1 MTWRPPFTP
10 RVVWLNDDSEDE
22 DEEEKEVEAAPAS
35 QHEEVQEHQLLQAD
49 PSWELPEEEQKQ
61 EDTHVLH
68 NPRAKLFWETVH
80 PKDCEGSTVE
90 LAEAMTEGQSYD
102 AEAGAALLDMLVES
116 EVSTLKQVPRIVRCI
131 HRWFMTN
138 TDESVEHSL
147 DNTLVEL
154 TDAHPHDVVV
164 ALLRCAP
171 SCDRAAAAMWRMM
184 VTTSMTTK
192 KVFRELLC
200 VLEDWPLHSTSTCDG
215 DQQDVLALAA
225 TRALWEILQMPRCP
239 RGLKVY
245 FPRLLLALLFQVVY
259 STEQMPDEV
268 DTFWRECQEEGG
280 LPTSPSRFIV
290 LTVKALLCRLG
301 YRLVAFEVERKRGWD
316 TLLHAETHHCAMGL
330 LAREI
335 RVVSRHLNASVA
347 SYLVELLSRNEP
359 RCELPAMAFLVE
371 ILASPGPN
379 VRAESFLQLVP
390 RYLQSN
396 CSMTRSLLLKGLNVI
411 CDTPWMVPKMRFLV
425 QRLTDLLQDAD
436 MDMVRMTLSVL
447 RKVVRDPSV
456 PISTPIALQLAE
468 RLQPLFDNESWYVRQ
483 LSVSIFKKVIER
495 VANDGKKLLKTLV
508 HQSLLPLI
516 FHVFDENK
524 AVAATCRDTLLQAT
538 AFLKKEKLRQVV
550 LRDQQTEAIGEC
562 LVRMAV
568 KPQPQP
574 GQAPRAQCVGLA
586 AVPLPTAAAH
596 RRQPA
601 AHTRSRT
608 SGVRPHGLFSK
619 LLSLP
624 EPRAADGAPA
634 QLRVGDRMAL
644 QLLGEQPA
652 LLLPPD
658 PAPAG
663 CWLGVVGVLAGE
675 ASPGH
680 RDHPARGRVCTSP
693 CLHPLSLS
701 PAGRVPQ
708 QSSRVPGSVIDVRAE
723 PTGLHTRGSHR
734 FPWGPWAAHE
744 GSAGEV
750 PARLRRRSTRNKGQQ
765 PLRPTPGTSHS
776 APAQSC
782 SGKWLLQI
790 QAAGTAEPTPPGVEE
805 AAAFSL
811 GQWLAVLLGLR
822 AGLIPAPPC
831 ALP

>member
-35 QHEEVQEHQLLQAD
+35 QHEEVQEHQLLQAGQWWAGPQGEWLQPAGTIPVGIPKERGDEGTGLFPTLGSGHAPSTGTPSPILRPERRGSVSPPAPVTGLGCVLQPLPQPLSSAHAWSLPD

-131 HRWFMTN
+131 HQWFMTN

-171 SCDRAAAAMWRMM
+171 SCD
-184 VTTSMTTK
+184 
-192 KVFRELLC
+192 
-200 VLEDWPLHSTSTCDG
+200 
-215 DQQDVLALAA
+215 
-225 TRALWEILQMPRCP
+225 
-239 RGLKVY
+239 
-245 FPRLLLALLFQVVY
+245 
-259 STEQMPDEV
+259 
-268 DTFWRECQEEGG
+268 
-280 LPTSPSRFIV
+280 RFIV

-390 RYLQSN
+390 RYLQST

-468 RLQPLFDNESWYVRQ
+468 RLQPLFDNDQVHLRQLVLSSCPLPVHQESWYVRQ

-562 LVRMAV
+562 LLVECRSRAAEYLRQTLTYMQSPQDSIREAAV
-568 KPQPQP
+568 
-574 GQAPRAQCVGLA
+574 AFLVGLA
-586 AVPLPTAAAH
+586 LAWEKKRKRVLVLSNNSCPGMQRGVHQSQPEKSEH
-596 RRQPA
+596 CSRR
-601 AHTRSRT
+601 
-608 SGVRPHGLFSK
+608 
-619 LLSLP
+619 
-624 EPRAADGAPA
+624 
-634 QLRVGDRMAL
+634 
-644 QLLGEQPA
+644 
-652 LLLPPD
+652 
-658 PAPAG
+658 
-663 CWLGVVGVLAGE
+663 
-675 ASPGH
+675 
-680 RDHPARGRVCTSP
+680 
-693 CLHPLSLS
+693 
-701 PAGRVPQ
+701 
-708 QSSRVPGSVIDVRAE
+708 
-723 PTGLHTRGSHR
+723 
-734 FPWGPWAAHE
+734 AAHE
-744 GSAGEV
+744 FDTLAQDFDTTHIGSEV
-750 PARLRRRSTRNKGQQ
+750 RFGVVLAHCGAVEWSGAWVIQPASRPE
-765 PLRPTPGTSHS
+765 PLKLELELLYLSHS
-776 APAQSC
+776 ISRGLAHT
-782 SGKWLLQI
+782 W
-790 QAAGTAEPTPPGVEE
+790 GVGD
-805 AAAFSL
+805 L
-811 GQWLAVLLGLR
+811 DVNPVLANHEHRGDVLLRYCPSRNPFSPSKVIKPENQQLKPVGCCLGGNALR
-822 AGLIPAPPC
+822 CKQCIFGSIMDSSELCCGKMSNTVA
-831 ALP
+831 

>member
-35 QHEEVQEHQLLQAD
+35 QHEEVQEHQLLQAGQWWAGPQGEWLQPAGTIPVGIPKERGDEGTGLFPTLGSGHAPSTGTPSPILRPGRRGSVSPPAPVTGLGCVLQPLPQPLSSAHAWSLPD

-562 LVRMAV
+562 LLVECRSRAAEYLGQSLTYV
-568 KPQPQP
+568 QSPQDSIREAAIAFLGVL
-574 GQAPRAQCVGLA
+574 GQHMRAQPEKFQLVYD
-586 AVPLPTAAAH
+586 AVQHATKDSSPYVQRQALHTLPLLRAAA
-596 RRQPA
+596 A
-601 AHTRSRT
+601 NGSSRSRLQELQ
-608 SGVRPHGLFSK
+608 S
-619 LLSLP
+619 
-624 EPRAADGAPA
+624 
-634 QLRVGDRMAL
+634 QLRQAWRRRRPSLWGNGWL
-644 QLLGEQPA
+644 C
-652 LLLPPD
+652 
-658 PAPAG
+658 
-663 CWLGVVGVLAGE
+663 CW
-675 ASPGH
+675 
-680 RDHPARGRVCTSP
+680 
-693 CLHPLSLS
+693 
-701 PAGRVPQ
+701 
-708 QSSRVPGSVIDVRAE
+708 
-723 PTGLHTRGSHR
+723 
-734 FPWGPWAAHE
+734 
-744 GSAGEV
+744 GSA
-750 PARLRRRSTRNKGQQ
+750 QD
-765 PLRPTPGTSHS
+765 
-776 APAQSC
+776 
-782 SGKWLLQI
+782 
-790 QAAGTAEPTPPGVEE
+790 
-805 AAAFSL
+805 
-811 GQWLAVLLGLR
+811 
-822 AGLIPAPPC
+822 
-831 ALP
+831 

>member
-35 QHEEVQEHQLLQAD
+35 QHEEVQEHQLLQAGQWWAGPQGEWLQPAGTIPVGIPKERGDEGTGLFPTLGSGHAPSTGTPSPILRPERRGSVSPPAPVTGLDCVLQPLPQPLSSAHAWSLPD

-131 HRWFMTN
+131 HQWFMTN

-171 SCDRAAAAMWRMM
+171 SCD
-184 VTTSMTTK
+184 
-192 KVFRELLC
+192 
-200 VLEDWPLHSTSTCDG
+200 
-215 DQQDVLALAA
+215 
-225 TRALWEILQMPRCP
+225 
-239 RGLKVY
+239 
-245 FPRLLLALLFQVVY
+245 
-259 STEQMPDEV
+259 
-268 DTFWRECQEEGG
+268 
-280 LPTSPSRFIV
+280 RFIV

-396 CSMTRSLLLKGLNVI
+396 CSIMRSLVLKGLTVI

-468 RLQPLFDNESWYVRQ
+468 RLQPLFDNDQVHLRQLVLSSCPLPVHQESWYVRQ

-562 LVRMAV
+562 LLVECRSRAAEYLRQSLTYVQSPQDSIREAAV
-568 KPQPQP
+568 AFLGVL
-574 GQAPRAQCVGLA
+574 GQHMRAQ
-586 AVPLPTAAAH
+586 
-596 RRQPA
+596 
-601 AHTRSRT
+601 
-608 SGVRPHGLFSK
+608 
-619 LLSLP
+619 P
-624 EPRAADGAPA
+624 EKFQLVYDG
-634 QLRVGDRMAL
+634 
-644 QLLGEQPA
+644 E
-652 LLLPPD
+652 
-658 PAPAG
+658 
-663 CWLGVVGVLAGE
+663 
-675 ASPGH
+675 
-680 RDHPARGRVCTSP
+680 
-693 CLHPLSLS
+693 
-701 PAGRVPQ
+701 
-708 QSSRVPGSVIDVRAE
+708 
-723 PTGLHTRGSHR
+723 
-734 FPWGPWAAHE
+734 
-744 GSAGEV
+744 
-750 PARLRRRSTRNKGQQ
+750 
-765 PLRPTPGTSHS
+765 
-776 APAQSC
+776 
-782 SGKWLLQI
+782 
-790 QAAGTAEPTPPGVEE
+790 
-805 AAAFSL
+805 
-811 GQWLAVLLGLR
+811 
-822 AGLIPAPPC
+822 
-831 ALP
+831 

>member
-35 QHEEVQEHQLLQAD
+35 QREEVQEHQLLQAD

-131 HRWFMTN
+131 HQWFMTN

-171 SCDRAAAAMWRMM
+171 SCD
-184 VTTSMTTK
+184 
-192 KVFRELLC
+192 
-200 VLEDWPLHSTSTCDG
+200 
-215 DQQDVLALAA
+215 
-225 TRALWEILQMPRCP
+225 
-239 RGLKVY
+239 
-245 FPRLLLALLFQVVY
+245 
-259 STEQMPDEV
+259 
-268 DTFWRECQEEGG
+268 
-280 LPTSPSRFIV
+280 
-290 LTVKALLCRLG
+290 
-301 YRLVAFEVERKRGWD
+301 RLVAFEVERKRGWD

-335 RVVSRHLNASVA
+335 RVVSRHLNASVV

-371 ILASPGPN
+371 
-379 VRAESFLQLVP
+379 
-390 RYLQSN
+390 
-396 CSMTRSLLLKGLNVI
+396 
-411 CDTPWMVPKMRFLV
+411 VPKMQFLV

-468 RLQPLFDNESWYVRQ
+468 RLQPLFDNDQVHLRQLVLSSCPLPVHQESWYVRQ

-495 VANDGKKLLKTLV
+495 VANDGKKPLKTLV

-562 LVRMAV
+562 LISSYCSSALLS
-568 KPQPQP
+568 P
-574 GQAPRAQCVGLA
+574 
-586 AVPLPTAAAH
+586 
-596 RRQPA
+596 
-601 AHTRSRT
+601 T
-608 SGVRPHGLFSK
+608 SGSCFGMGEEEKKGSCAQQQQ
-619 LLSLP
+619 LP
-624 EPRAADGAPA
+624 RHAA
-634 QLRVGDRMAL
+634 
-644 QLLGEQPA
+644 
-652 LLLPPD
+652 
-658 PAPAG
+658 
-663 CWLGVVGVLAGE
+663 
-675 ASPGH
+675 
-680 RDHPARGRVCTSP
+680 
-693 CLHPLSLS
+693 
-701 PAGRVPQ
+701 
-708 QSSRVPGSVIDVRAE
+708 
-723 PTGLHTRGSHR
+723 
-734 FPWGPWAAHE
+734 
-744 GSAGEV
+744 
-750 PARLRRRSTRNKGQQ
+750 
-765 PLRPTPGTSHS
+765 
-776 APAQSC
+776 
-782 SGKWLLQI
+782 
-790 QAAGTAEPTPPGVEE
+790 
-805 AAAFSL
+805 
-811 GQWLAVLLGLR
+811 
-822 AGLIPAPPC
+822 
-831 ALP
+831 

>member
-131 HRWFMTN
+131 HQWFMTN

-147 DNTLVEL
+147 DNTVVEL

-225 TRALWEILQMPRCP
+225 TRALWEILQMPRFP

-335 RVVSRHLNASVA
+335 RVVSRHLNASVV
-347 SYLVELLSRNEP
+347 SYLVELLSKKEP

-468 RLQPLFDNESWYVRQ
+468 RLQPLFDNDQVHLRQLVLSSCPLPVHQESWYVRQ

-562 LVRMAV
+562 LLVECRSRAAEYLRQTLTYMQS
-568 KPQPQP
+568 PQDSI
-574 GQAPRAQCVGLA
+574 REA
-586 AVPLPTAAAH
+586 AVAFL
-596 RRQPA
+596 
-601 AHTRSRT
+601 
-608 SGVRPHGLFSK
+608 
-619 LLSLP
+619 
-624 EPRAADGAPA
+624 EP
-634 QLRVGDRMAL
+634 
-644 QLLGEQPA
+644 
-652 LLLPPD
+652 
-658 PAPAG
+658 
-663 CWLGVVGVLAGE
+663 GVVGIPEKLVLGDVHKY
-675 ASPGH
+675 S
-680 RDHPARGRVCTSP
+680 
-693 CLHPLSLS
+693 
-701 PAGRVPQ
+701 
-708 QSSRVPGSVIDVRAE
+708 SSRDLPFA
-723 PTGLHTRGSHR
+723 
-734 FPWGPWAAHE
+734 
-744 GSAGEV
+744 
-750 PARLRRRSTRNKGQQ
+750 
-765 PLRPTPGTSHS
+765 
-776 APAQSC
+776 SC
-782 SGKWLLQI
+782 
-790 QAAGTAEPTPPGVEE
+790 
-805 AAAFSL
+805 
-811 GQWLAVLLGLR
+811 
-822 AGLIPAPPC
+822 
-831 ALP
+831 

>member
-35 QHEEVQEHQLLQAD
+35 QREEVQEHQLLQAD

-138 TDESVEHSL
+138 TEESVEHSL

-171 SCDRAAAAMWRMM
+171 SCD
-184 VTTSMTTK
+184 
-192 KVFRELLC
+192 
-200 VLEDWPLHSTSTCDG
+200 
-215 DQQDVLALAA
+215 
-225 TRALWEILQMPRCP
+225 
-239 RGLKVY
+239 
-245 FPRLLLALLFQVVY
+245 
-259 STEQMPDEV
+259 
-268 DTFWRECQEEGG
+268 
-280 LPTSPSRFIV
+280 
-290 LTVKALLCRLG
+290 
-301 YRLVAFEVERKRGWD
+301 RLVAFEVERKRGWD

-425 QRLTDLLQDAD
+425 QRLTDLLQDTD

-456 PISTPIALQLAE
+456 PISTPIALQLAQ
-468 RLQPLFDNESWYVRQ
+468 RLQPLFDNDQVHLRQLVLSSCPLPVHQESWYVQQ
-483 LSVSIFKKVIER
+483 LSVSIFKEVIEH
-495 VANDGKKLLKTLV
+495 VANDGKKPLKTLV

-562 LVRMAV
+562 LPFNTR
-568 KPQPQP
+568 Q
-574 GQAPRAQCVGLA
+574 R
-586 AVPLPTAAAH
+586 TAA
-596 RRQPA
+596 P
-601 AHTRSRT
+601 T
-608 SGVRPHGLFSK
+608 SNARHF
-619 LLSLP
+619 
-624 EPRAADGAPA
+624 
-634 QLRVGDRMAL
+634 AL
-644 QLLGEQPA
+644 
-652 LLLPPD
+652 
-658 PAPAG
+658 
-663 CWLGVVGVLAGE
+663 C
-675 ASPGH
+675 
-680 RDHPARGRVCTSP
+680 P
-693 CLHPLSLS
+693 C
-701 PAGRVPQ
+701 
-708 QSSRVPGSVIDVRAE
+708 
-723 PTGLHTRGSHR
+723 
-734 FPWGPWAAHE
+734 
-744 GSAGEV
+744 
-750 PARLRRRSTRNKGQQ
+750 
-765 PLRPTPGTSHS
+765 
-776 APAQSC
+776 
-782 SGKWLLQI
+782 
-790 QAAGTAEPTPPGVEE
+790 
-805 AAAFSL
+805 
-811 GQWLAVLLGLR
+811 
-822 AGLIPAPPC
+822 
-831 ALP
+831 

>member
-1 MTWRPPFTP
+1 MAWRPPFIP
-10 RVVWLNDDSEDE
+10 RVVWLSDKSE
-22 DEEEKEVEAAPAS
+22 DEEEKGAEAAPAS

-49 PSWELPEEEQKQ
+49 PNWELPEEEKKQ
-61 EDTHVLH
+61 EYTHVLH
-68 NPRAKLFWETVH
+68 NPRAKVYWESFE
-80 PKDCEGSTVE
+80 PKDREGSTVVV
-90 LAEAMTEGQSYD
+90 AEAMTKALTYD

-138 TDESVEHSL
+138 TEESVEHSL

-225 TRALWEILQMPRCP
+225 TRALWEILRMPRCP
-239 RGLKVY
+239 RGLKVH

-301 YRLVAFEVERKRGWD
+301 YRLVASEVERKRGWD

-330 LAREI
+330 LARETHG
-335 RVVSRHLNASVA
+335 VSRHFSASVA
-347 SYLVELLSRNEP
+347 SYLVELLSKKEP

-371 ILASPGPN
+371 ILGSPGPN

-396 CSMTRSLLLKGLNVI
+396 CSIMRSLVLKGLTVI

-425 QRLTDLLQDAD
+425 QRLTDLLQDTD

-447 RKVVRDPSV
+447 SKVIQGPGFR
-456 PISTPIALQLAE
+456 ISTPIALQLAQ
-468 RLQPLFDNESWYVRQ
+468 RLQPLFDNESWYVRH
-483 LSVSIFKKVIER
+483 LSVSIFKEVIER
-495 VANDGKKLLKTLV
+495 VPDDGKKPLKTLV

-524 AVAATCRDTLLQAT
+524 AVAATCWGTLLRAT
-538 AFLKKEKLRQVV
+538 PLLKKEKLRQAVAK
-550 LRDQQTEAIGEC
+550 DQRIEAIGEC
-562 LVRMAV
+562 LLVECRSRAAEYLRQTLTYMQSPQDSIREAAV
-568 KPQPQP
+568 AFLGVL
-574 GQAPRAQCVGLA
+574 GQHMRAQPEKFRLIYHTVQGAINDKGPYVQRQAFRTL
-586 AVPLPTAAAH
+586 PLLRAAA
-596 RRQPA
+596 A
-601 AHTRSRT
+601 SGSSRSRLQQLQ
-608 SGVRPHGLFSK
+608 S
-619 LLSLP
+619 
-624 EPRAADGAPA
+624 
-634 QLRVGDRMAL
+634 QLRQAWRRRRPSLWGN
-644 QLLGEQPA
+644 G
-652 LLLPPD
+652 
-658 PAPAG
+658 
-663 CWLGVVGVLAGE
+663 WL
-675 ASPGH
+675 
-680 RDHPARGRVCTSP
+680 C
-693 CLHPLSLS
+693 CC
-701 PAGRVPQ
+701 
-708 QSSRVPGSVIDVRAE
+708 
-723 PTGLHTRGSHR
+723 
-734 FPWGPWAAHE
+734 
-744 GSAGEV
+744 GSA
-750 PARLRRRSTRNKGQQ
+750 QD
-765 PLRPTPGTSHS
+765 
-776 APAQSC
+776 
-782 SGKWLLQI
+782 
-790 QAAGTAEPTPPGVEE
+790 
-805 AAAFSL
+805 
-811 GQWLAVLLGLR
+811 
-822 AGLIPAPPC
+822 
-831 ALP
+831 